1 MGVCRSE
8 ITSTPEAYHFR
19 KMVSGFKSTKNHE
32 GHRKLVLHPDS
43 SVHPFYATRDFKKLA
58 KKFPEAQICT
68 YNRFL
73 GIIPSEISDIFPA
86 AHNLS
91 AKLTTY
97 QANNYNTFVESL
109 REFLTTNEFEE
120 IVILA
125 DQFMKNIITNN
136 KSVLKKFNTKVFDR
150 IEDITSV
157 L

>member
-1 MGVCRSE
+1 
-8 ITSTPEAYHFR
+8 
-19 KMVSGFKSTKNHE
+19 MVSGFKSTKSD
-32 GHRKLVLHPDS
+32 GGQGKLILYPDS
-43 SVHPFYATRDFKKLA
+43 SIHPFYATREFKKLA
-58 KKFPEAQICT
+58 KKFPGAQICT

-91 AKLTTY
+91 AKLTIY
-97 QANNYNTFVESL
+97 RANNYNTFVESL
-109 REFLTTNEFEE
+109 KEFLTKNEFEE

-150 IEDITSV
+150 VEDITSV
-157 L
+157 S